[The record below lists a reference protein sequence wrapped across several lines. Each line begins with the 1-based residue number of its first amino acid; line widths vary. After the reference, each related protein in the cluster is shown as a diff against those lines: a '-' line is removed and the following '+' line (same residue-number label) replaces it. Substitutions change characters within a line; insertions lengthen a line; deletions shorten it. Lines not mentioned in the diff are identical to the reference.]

1 MGTTAML
8 TEQCV
13 ACGADVPLSGAV
25 HMLVNPKDGGEVT
38 DGYLCRNCYEEHVE
52 PILPGEDDAAGE
64 DDPRDDAAG
73 EDDPRDDAAGED
85 DLAGDDDGDG
95 PLDDEADEP
104 DVGGDDA
111 RPGEA

>member
-1 MGTTAML
+1 ML

-52 PILPGEDDAAGE
+52 PILPGDDDSPDDAAGE
-64 DDPRDDAAG
+64 DDLAGDD
-73 EDDPRDDAAGED
+73 DSPDDAAGED

-95 PLDDEADEP
+95 PLDDQADEP
-104 DVGGDDA
+104 DAAGDDA